1 MRNKCNNSSDKQ
13 ENGSEVKPRPEVKV
27 NYDNEE
33 ITTESDSNQV
43 LVEDAYDCDLS
54 ELETVHLTQATK
66 LPAKHKKW

>member
-13 ENGSEVKPRPEVKV
+13 ENELEVKPEVKV

-43 LVEDAYDCDLS
+43 LDEDI
-54 ELETVHLTQATK
+54 
-66 LPAKHKKW
+66 